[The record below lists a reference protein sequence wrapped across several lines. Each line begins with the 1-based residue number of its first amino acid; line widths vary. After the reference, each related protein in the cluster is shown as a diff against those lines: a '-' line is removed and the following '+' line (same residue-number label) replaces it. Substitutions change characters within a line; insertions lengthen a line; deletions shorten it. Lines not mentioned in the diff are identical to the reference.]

1 MEIIFKPSPNF
12 VTGRQGYTPIA
23 IVIHIMEGTIGG
35 TDSWFGSPKS
45 QVSAHYGVG
54 TNGEVHRYVLET
66 NVAWHAGR
74 VNNPTWKLI
83 KTGGNGYVINPNLYT
98 VGIEHEGDEH
108 SEWTDEM
115 YASSSSLIADISQR
129 WGIPLDRDHIIGHHE
144 IYSIKACPGQKVDFD
159 HLIMLATN
167 KVNPSQA
174 VPGYKATSLNGQVR
188 TICPLHIRK
197 TPDRTIDPIGRVEAG
212 TMLSYTGYTNDG
224 ENVSSCSKWYQTG
237 TGTWFWAGGV
247 IMP

>member
-98 VGIEHEGDEH
+98 VGI
-108 SEWTDEM
+108 
-115 YASSSSLIADISQR
+115 
-129 WGIPLDRDHIIGHHE
+129 
-144 IYSIKACPGQKVDFD
+144 
-159 HLIMLATN
+159 
-167 KVNPSQA
+167 
-174 VPGYKATSLNGQVR
+174 
-188 TICPLHIRK
+188 
-197 TPDRTIDPIGRVEAG
+197 
-212 TMLSYTGYTNDG
+212 
-224 ENVSSCSKWYQTG
+224 
-237 TGTWFWAGGV
+237 
-247 IMP
+247 